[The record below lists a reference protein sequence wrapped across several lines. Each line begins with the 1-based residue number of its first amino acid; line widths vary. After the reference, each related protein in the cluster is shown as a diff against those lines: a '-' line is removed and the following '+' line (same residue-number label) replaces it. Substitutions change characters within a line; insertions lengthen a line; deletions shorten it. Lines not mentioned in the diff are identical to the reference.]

1 MAKRALVV
9 GVNDY
14 SNWSSGVTISGSTFT
29 APSLHFCVADA
40 TEFAATLKD
49 GFLFDEVEI
58 LLDSQ
63 ATSTD
68 ILDKLKQKLTA
79 SQAGD
84 VVCFFFSGHG
94 GRVPEDPANP
104 STRYYETSIPY
115 DAAMISSMQIG
126 SIVDALE
133 PSVVNF
139 TLVFDSCH
147 SGGMFLSPDSRGY
160 IGDQSAIQTFV
171 DNCQTIVPWIGLGD
185 PSPIDQN
192 VGSIEML
199 ASGLCTMTVDKSK
212 DTVSQAKATLFSA
225 CDYMQESGEDPDPTD
240 PTGIKH
246 GYFTKAI
253 IDTVNACNF
262 QMSHPDFLAAVATNT
277 AGQNQTPQLRGRPVR
292 MQENFLA
299 GWNYS
304 I

>member
-14 SNWSSGVTISGSTFT
+14 SNWNAPVAISGSTFT
-29 APSLHFCVADA
+29 APSLQFCVVDA
-40 TEFAATLKD
+40 TEFAATLRD

-68 ILDKLKQKLTA
+68 ILAKLKQKLVA

-84 VVCFFFSGHG
+84 VVCLFFSGHG
-94 GRVPEDPANP
+94 GRIPEDPDNP
-104 STRYYETSIPY
+104 SKRYYETIIPY
-115 DAAMISSMQIG
+115 DAAVISSMQIA
-126 SIVDALE
+126 SIVDSLE

-139 TLVFDSCH
+139 TLVFDSCN
-147 SGGMFLSPDSRGY
+147 SGGMFLSPDSRSY
-160 IGDQSAIQTFV
+160 ISDKSSIQTFV

-185 PSPIDQN
+185 PSAIDQN

-199 ASGLCTMTVDKSK
+199 ASGLCTMTVDTSK

-225 CDYMQESGEDPDPTD
+225 CDYSQESAESSSIG
-240 PTGIKH
+240 H

-262 QMSHPDFLAAVATNT
+262 EMSHPDFLAAVAAKIADQT
-277 AGQNQTPQLRGRPVR
+277 QTPQLRGRPVR
-292 MQENFLA
+292 MQENFLT